1 MQFSKMG
8 YFYEKCG
15 KNTAGIVRGTSGMRA
30 WPEMVDDLCVIK
42 CPKIAAAAELG
53 RGEGRGGT

>member
-1 MQFSKMG
+1 MG

-30 WPEMVDDLCVIK
+30 WPEMVEDLCLIK
-42 CPKIAAAAELG
+42 CPKIAAAAE
-53 RGEGRGGT
+53 